1 MDEATVTETEV
12 TLDADLDVA
21 LPDLGD
27 VVRPGR
33 RTTHDL
39 VATYVDTPARDL
51 HRHGITLR
59 RRTGGTD
66 AGWHLKLPH
75 AGDTRIEERAPLGSS
90 AQRVPTGLRDL
101 VADVVERRPLLP
113 VVTLRTR
120 RSELRLHGEAKGD
133 PARALLA
140 DDLVVAQ
147 PPGAGWREV
156 EVELTDDGDEAFL
169 QRVVDALFGAGW
181 RRSDSPSKYSRA
193 LGLLP
198 ETDDAELSP
207 RSPAADVVLAHLH
220 EQIGMIQAREAEL
233 REHDPG
239 AVHRTRVATRRLRTA
254 LRVFRRLFHR
264 EVTDPIRDELRWYAR
279 VLGEV
284 RDLDVV
290 RARLLETVEHLPAAD
305 RGPARERV
313 EATLAEPHARAR
325 ARLGELLDSQRFADL
340 ADALVSL
347 GADPPWRGR
356 ARRRAKKVLP
366 GLVDAALRRVEQR
379 GAAARAAEDE
389 EEHLSLLHETRKKAK
404 AVRYAHEALAL
415 AWGAPAKETARRWER
430 VTDSLGAAQDAVTA
444 AAWLERI
451 TSAARDEGE
460 ATAPFAELAE
470 HVTREGTVAAEAG
483 EDALRAA
490 GRGGD

>member
-1 MDEATVTETEV
+1 MDRTTDDETEV
-12 TLDADLDVA
+12 KLDAGLAVD

-33 RTTHDL
+33 RSTHDL
-39 VATYVDTPARDL
+39 VATYVDTPALDL

-66 AGWHLKLPH
+66 AGWHLKLPRE
-75 AGDTRIEERAPLGSS
+75 GDTRTEERAPLGSS
-90 AQRVPTGLRDL
+90 ATRVPTELRAL

-120 RSELRLHGEAKGD
+120 RAERRLHGEAKGD

-140 DDLVVAQ
+140 DDLVVAD

-156 EVELTDDGDEAFL
+156 EVELTADGDEAFL
-169 QRVVDALFGAGW
+169 ERVVDTLVGAGW
-181 RRSDSPSKYSRA
+181 QRSASPSKYSRA

-198 ETDDAELSP
+198 EREDAGLSP
-207 RSPAADVVLAHLH
+207 GSSAGEVVLAYLH

-239 AVHRTRVATRRLRTA
+239 AVHKTRVATRRLRTT

-279 VLGEV
+279 TLGEV

-290 RARLLETVEHLPAAD
+290 RAHLLAEVEHLPEGD
-305 RGPARERV
+305 RDPARERV
-313 EATLAEPHARAR
+313 GATIGEAHTTAR
-325 ARLGELLDSQRFADL
+325 ARLDEVLDSQRLADL

-356 ARRRAKKVLP
+356 ASRTAKKVVP
-366 GLVDAALRRVEQR
+366 DLVDAAVRRVETR
-379 GAAARAAEDE
+379 SAAARTAEDPDE
-389 EEHLSLLHETRKKAK
+389 YRALLHETRKKAK
-404 AVRYAHEALAL
+404 AARYAHEALAL
-415 AWGAPAKETARRWER
+415 AWGAPAKETAEQWER
-430 VTDSLGAAQDAVTA
+430 VTDSLGATQDTVTA
-444 AAWLERI
+444 RQWLAR
-451 TSAARDEGE
+451 SAETAQAHGE
-460 ATAPFAELAE
+460 STAPFEELTE
-470 HVTREGTVAAEAG
+470 RVEQEGHSAAGSG

-490 GRGGD
+490 SD